1 MFLHFLPSYSFKRIS
16 AEETEIVFASK
27 DDLTDSAVIHHN
39 DQLSNDIEMQEY
51 PLSVIAF
58 AQGTSIHTSL
68 KPINHKKYNR
78 NVLLIESIFNRS

>member
-1 MFLHFLPSYSFKRIS
+1 M
-16 AEETEIVFASK
+16 
-27 DDLTDSAVIHHN
+27 IHHN

-58 AQGTSIHTSL
+58 AQGTSVHTSL
-68 KPINHKKYNR
+68 KAINHKKYNR